1 MTQKTLPNRLAQRVV
16 AVAAT
21 ALLLSACSPSNKSST
36 DDTARLDRL
45 ETRLAALEA
54 GESNAGA
61 AQASAQDDGQLFFE
75 ISSDGKL
82 QQPEGYREWVYVGTP
97 LTPNDLNPPEASFP
111 EFHNVY
117 IDPVSWDIYKESG
130 KFRDGTILV
139 KELVSVGTKNAVS
152 GNGYFMGDYL
162 GLEATIKSS
171 TYFPDEPG
179 NWAYFSFGHSYPLA
193 KTAEAFP
200 ANACNACHE
209 ASAAD
214 DFVFTQHYPVL
225 RARSASVVA
234 ANAPDVMHP
243 TARGELQEAMLQS
256 TERLGDARAPTA
268 PGVGP
273 ISTDLDALFAYLQSG
288 EYRSFP
294 VSDAEPHRSA
304 GPHLKFGH
312 PVRTY
317 FSEELSASLAEGREV
332 HPAGSTAIKELYAT
346 DGETLVGWAVST
358 KTQAD
363 SDGGKGWF
371 WVEFTSTTD
380 PTQIA
385 ANGAAGNGIT
395 LCSSCHT
402 TGSDYVLSPFPGK

>member
-1 MTQKTLPNRLAQRVV
+1 MTQKTLSSRLAHNVL
-16 AVAAT
+16 AAAAASLFVT
-21 ALLLSACSPSNKSST
+21 ACSPSNNSST
-36 DDTARLDRL
+36 EDTARLDRL

-54 GESNAGA
+54 GESNTSAT
-61 AQASAQDDGQLFFE
+61 QASAQDDGKLFFE

-117 IDPVSWDIYKESG
+117 IDPVSWGIYKATG

-139 KELVSVGTKNAVS
+139 KELVSVGSKNAVS

-162 GLEATIKSS
+162 GLEATIKS
-171 TYFPDEPG
+171 TTHFPDEPG
-179 NWAYFSFGHSYPLA
+179 NWAYFSFGHAYPLA

-243 TARGELQEAMLQS
+243 SARGDLEAAMLQS
-256 TERLGDARAPTA
+256 TDRIGEARAPTA
-268 PGVGP
+268 TGVGP
-273 ISTDLDALFAYLQSG
+273 ISTDLDELYAYLQSG
-288 EYRSFP
+288 EYRNFP
-294 VSDAEPHRSA
+294 VSDKEPHRSA

-312 PVRTY
+312 PVRTF
-317 FSEELSASLAEGREV
+317 FSEELSDSLAEGRAV
-332 HPAGSTAIKELYAT
+332 HPAGSTAIKELFDT

-380 PTQIA
+380 ATQI